1 MLIFLF
7 LLLFVS
13 LLLYSNGYI
22 NHIRYT
28 SKVTCNKSIKLT
40 AWDKEIAKGQEY
52 LDKIAK
58 KKELKMMKPED
69 LGVDVTPRIHT
80 LKVVEPPTRSAGV
93 IVADVKALVDK
104 LKNEAKVI

>member
-58 KKELKMMKPED
+58 KKE
-69 LGVDVTPRIHT
+69 
-80 LKVVEPPTRSAGV
+80 
-93 IVADVKALVDK
+93 
-104 LKNEAKVI
+104 